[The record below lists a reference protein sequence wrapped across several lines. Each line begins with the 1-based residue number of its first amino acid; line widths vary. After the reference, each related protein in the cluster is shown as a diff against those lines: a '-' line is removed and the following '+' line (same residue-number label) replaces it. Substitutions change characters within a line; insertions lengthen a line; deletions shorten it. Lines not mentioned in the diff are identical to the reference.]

1 MTDNKLTLQDC
12 CKYPKATILDYTG
25 SKDNPN
31 DYKNIYDYIYKQGLL
46 DGMNLEETAEDIFND
61 YYICNCKLILRDIT
75 QLTGEEKK
83 YINDNFVYELFKDA
97 AGENNWNS
105 FNELF
110 AVCENK
116 LGLINYL
123 REKNIMIEPEDLF
136 KQGKA
141 VKDV

>member
-1 MTDNKLTLQDC
+1 MTNKLTLSDC
-12 CKYPKATILDYTG
+12 MKYPNAKV
-25 SKDNPN
+25 KWDNS
-31 DYKNIYDYIYKQGLL
+31 IYDIAGINCVTNRVWLHKDKNMIGIIKWQPAKEI
-46 DGMNLEETAEDIFND
+46 DVPIAD
-61 YYICNCKLILRDIT
+61 CKLILREIT
-75 QLTGEEKK
+75 QLTDEGKQ
-83 YINDNFVYELFKDA
+83 YINDNYVYELFKNA
-97 AGENNWNS
+97 IGENNWNS